1 MISKKESKVFKDL
14 LEVKPAAQIE
24 KYLEQQG
31 ITNRNGQPF
40 SQSFISRVLNGK
52 TAHRELEKHI
62 WDFIE
67 VETLRKQQEETKR
80 AQLLEA
86 AENMTC
92 NV

>member
-1 MISKKESKVFKDL
+1 MISKKQSKIFKDL

-24 KYLEQQG
+24 KYLLEKG
-31 ITNRNGQPF
+31 ITNRNGEAF
-40 SQSFISRVLNGK
+40 SQSFIGRVLNGK

-67 VETLRKQQEETKR
+67 IETLRKQQEETKR

-86 AENMTC
+86 AEQMTC
-92 NV
+92 NA